1 MAESDN
7 RYIIGADNG
16 WFGDCD
22 NGADLKSS
30 AGSGCGIKLSSY
42 SKILYVA
49 YSISYC
55 HTSGFGSIMAYK

>member
-22 NGADLKSS
+22 NGADVK
-30 AGSGCGIKLSSY
+30 CGEWMPY
-42 SKILYVA
+42 
-49 YSISYC
+49 
-55 HTSGFGSIMAYK
+55 